1 MKTIEETIQEILAEH
16 HECRWMDSSEL
27 ENCLRRIATEQKAID
42 EEVIHAIV
50 EEQVLK
56 AINKQKTIDDAN
68 LAEVKRQRDEYYDEL
83 QKLRR
88 HKVELIEWLNEEA
101 SRCREW
107 AKTGYDGYEIG
118 TLEGK
123 YTQAEDTIDKIKGM
137 EE

>member
-1 MKTIEETIQEILAEH
+1 MKTIKEIAESYAQ
-16 HECRWMDSSEL
+16 WI
-27 ENCLRRIATEQKAID
+27 LRREGALKSAQLPKVLEGMLKEQKD
-42 EEVIHAIV
+42 
-50 EEQVLK
+50 
-56 AINKQKTIDDAN
+56 IDDAN

>member
-1 MKTIEETIQEILAEH
+1 MKKLIKEILYAA
-16 HECRWMDSSEL
+16 HECGVCPDWGDKICEAVLDILKRDSITSVNE
-27 ENCLRRIATEQKAID
+27 D
-42 EEVIHAIV
+42 EPE
-50 EEQVLK
+50 K
-56 AINKQKTIDDAN
+56 

-88 HKVELIEWLNEEA
+88 QKVELIEWLNEEA
-101 SRCREW
+101 SRCREC

-123 YTQAEDTIDKIKGM
+123 YTQAEDTIDKLKAM